1 MLLHSIFFALA
12 GSRFPHM
19 ISALQQ
25 ISDPYVSAILLG
37 LFYGLTFCTSV
48 CLPYVVSYIAGI
60 GAGFKKG
67 VVVTT
72 IYNSG
77 RIAAYAVIGGVT
89 GLLRT
94 VVSEEF
100 FLSYQNYA
108 SIAFGAAILFIGASI
123 LLRKPKEV
131 CMTEEPR
138 GLGASKFTQ
147 RFDVRAFSMGFT
159 RGMILCPPL
168 IALLLY
174 AVTFTEVNS
183 IILAVLFGLGTAI
196 SPLIFL
202 GGATGWLLNR
212 APLLRK
218 WIVKI
223 GGTLLIV
230 LGLSILLNTIL
241 TMFNG

>member
-1 MLLHSIFFALA
+1 
-12 GSRFPHM
+12 M

-37 LFYGLTFCTSV
+37 LLYGLTFCTSV

-60 GAGFKKG
+60 GTGFKKG
-67 VVVTT
+67 VIVTT

-77 RIAAYAVIGGVT
+77 RIAAYAVIGGLT

-94 VVSEEF
+94 MVSEDF
-100 FLSYQNYA
+100 FLSYQNY
-108 SIAFGAAILFIGASI
+108 SSMAFGATIIIIGASI

-131 CMTEEPR
+131 CITEEHHHP
-138 GLGASKFTQ
+138 LGASKLTQ

-183 IILAVLFGLGTAI
+183 VILAVMFGLGTAI

-202 GGATGWLLNR
+202 GGAIGWLLNK
-212 APLLRK
+212 ATLLRK
-218 WIVKI
+218 WITKI
-223 GGTLLIV
+223 GGILLIV
-230 LGLSILLNTIL
+230 LGLSILLNTVLI
-241 TMFNG
+241 MFNGK